1 MKSIVEVLVSR
12 SRSVVV
18 SVMAMLVLWI
28 VGEAPAEHDLAQRL
42 RHDAQIQS
50 NNGHYKEAQQLRSI
64 ADALKNNKD
73 AGIAHQAQ
81 VEIGKGQIDKAMD
94 LLKAR

>member
-1 MKSIVEVLVSR
+1 MSLSIR
-12 SRSVVV
+12 MVV
-18 SVMAMLVLWI
+18 SVSVILLPWM

-42 RHDAQIQS
+42 RHDAQVQS

-64 ADALKNNKD
+64 AEALKNNKD
-73 AGIAHQAQ
+73 ASLAHQAQ
-81 VEIGKGQIDKAMD
+81 AEIGKGQIDKAMD

>member
-1 MKSIVEVLVSR
+1 MEVFMSLAVR
-12 SRSVVV
+12 MVV
-18 SVMAMLVLWI
+18 SAFVLFLPWI
-28 VGEAPAEHDLAQRL
+28 VGEALAEHDLAQRL
-42 RHDAQIQS
+42 RHDAQVQS

-64 ADALKNNKD
+64 AEALKNKD
-73 AGIAHQAQ
+73 VGIAHQAQ

>member
-1 MKSIVEVLVSR
+1 MSL
-12 SRSVVV
+12 SVRMVVCV
-18 SVMAMLVLWI
+18 SVMLLPWI
-28 VGEAPAEHDLAQRL
+28 VGEALAEHDLAQRL

-64 ADALKNNKD
+64 AEALKNKD
-73 AGIAHQAQ
+73 DGVAHQVQA
-81 VEIGKGQIDKAMD
+81 EIGKGHIDKAMD

>member
-1 MKSIVEVLVSR
+1 MSL
-12 SRSVVV
+12 SVRVRMVIFV
-18 SVMAMLVLWI
+18 SVILLPWI
-28 VGEAPAEHDLAQRL
+28 VGEALAEHDLAQRL
-42 RHDAQIQS
+42 RHDAQVQS

-64 ADALKNNKD
+64 AEALKNKD
-73 AGIAHQAQ
+73 AGVIHQAQ